1 MTLVKNQVAKILFNR
16 EETRT
21 PKQGQINAAIPK
33 RSRQEQSTT
42 ALHYSDEE
50 VEELQDQDERP
61 WNPAKSTVK
70 TEPGTTF
77 SSNTYMTQEDYND
90 LHSGEKYESYKLT
103 IAMFTANE
111 TVAKDALAR
120 VARGRFHSDA
130 FIAAINRE
138 NQNFQWKEKHKV
150 AIANL
155 SELNKHTQT
164 LIKECGLEERP
175 QIQGKG
181 GTKRERPQGRGT
193 SKREIP
199 YYNRN

>member
-1 MTLVKNQVAKILFNR
+1 
-16 EETRT
+16 
-21 PKQGQINAAIPK
+21 
-33 RSRQEQSTT
+33 
-42 ALHYSDEE
+42 
-50 VEELQDQDERP
+50 
-61 WNPAKSTVK
+61 
-70 TEPGTTF
+70 
-77 SSNTYMTQEDYND
+77 MTQEDYND

-120 VARGRFHSDA
+120 VARGHSDA

-181 GTKRERPQGRGT
+181 GTKRERRPRKRDVQTRDSVLQPQLKCRT
-193 SKREIP
+193 RAITLNTLNELQQQSCAA
-199 YYNRN
+199 